1 MLTRIL
7 FYKDGKGKQPVIDFM
22 EELAASSGKDAR
34 INLKKI
40 GSYISLLDK
49 EGLVIGEPF
58 IKHLKGEIWELRPLR
73 NRVLFAV
80 LVDNRF
86 VMLHVFMKKTQKTP
100 VSEIERA
107 ERELE
112 DFRRR
117 YEA

>member
-86 VMLHVFMKKTQKTP
+86 GMLHVFMKKTQKTP

-107 ERELE
+107 ER
-112 DFRRR
+112 
-117 YEA
+117 

>member
-100 VSEIERA
+100 QKEIDTARK
-107 ERELE
+107 RLKSL
-112 DFRRR
+112 R
-117 YEA
+117 